1 MNRTGNKGYGNVDFE
16 RLALLAEDIV
26 FSEAERVKVMSACY
40 SGLEEKRRKQRKWYY
55 RAAAIVLVF
64 LITAIT
70 AVMVSP
76 PNVLVYA
83 SGISGK
89 VRLKTGES
97 VILKKQFTPLGMGY
111 MLTLD
116 TGEAEAFYTI
126 ETGEHIYPEN
136 VFQNSNTI
144 YWLPDG
150 VLNGKLSDENGEIIH
165 LPKTNK
171 SVLKIRVSS
180 KGGQKEDIT
189 LSLEQRENVC
199 SVELLEEK

>member
-1 MNRTGNKGYGNVDFE
+1 MNRTGKKGYGNVDFE
-16 RLALLAEDIV
+16 RLAPLAEDIV

-150 VLNGKLSDENGEIIH
+150 VLNGKLS
-165 LPKTNK
+165 
-171 SVLKIRVSS
+171 VRV
-180 KGGQKEDIT
+180 DRRRI
-189 LSLEQRENVC
+189 LHFH
-199 SVELLEEK
+199 

>member
-1 MNRTGNKGYGNVDFE
+1 MNRTGNKDYGNVDFE
-16 RLALLAEDIV
+16 RLAPLAEDIV

-165 LPKTNK
+165 LPQINK
-171 SVLKIRVSS
+171 SILRIKVHSRRAQNEEIV
-180 KGGQKEDIT
+180 
-189 LSLEQRENVC
+189 LSLERRGEDC
-199 SVELLEEK
+199 SVELLEYK